1 MLPYSLGSSLAS
13 MPAAWFIA
21 YRQRKGKSM
30 SAQKGVISLGLAI
43 AIVGFGM
50 FSSIYLSILYLVGP
64 SLMWTLVQ
72 VCLSF

>member
-21 YRQRKGKSM
+21 YRQRKGESM

-43 AIVGFGM
+43 SIVGFGM
-50 FSSIYLSILYLVGP
+50 FSSVCQLRTLSDL
-64 SLMWTLVQ
+64 
-72 VCLSF
+72 LSCGISHRPAYHPE